1 VAGCE
6 GRMVKSVGR
15 FETELDGRALVQTF
29 QREDFQHGQIRR
41 EVIRDASVAPG
52 RVAEGIQRRQFEGL
66 RFGEVVVDPSLCVI
80 AMRRAHNVGTL
91 RAIGRQNRSAVEHPS
106 SPYW

>member
-1 VAGCE
+1 MDAPWC
-6 GRMVKSVGR
+6 S
-15 FETELDGRALVQTF
+15 L
-29 QREDFQHGQIRR
+29 QREDLQHGQIRS
-41 EVIRDASVAPG
+41 EVIRGADCSVAPG
-52 RVAEGIQRRQFEGL
+52 SIADRIQRRQFEGL